1 MGIISTARN
10 RYTVILHRSMLLLT
24 CMYVAPAYS
33 VQLSTLSANGEVAS
47 QNWKALHDAQI
58 VKQAQDFSCG
68 AASLATLL
76 NGFYGSALTEAQILK
91 DMNKTDM
98 MANFDDMARVVN
110 RYGFKA
116 GGMALSYEQLAKLT
130 VPVVVYLQLRG
141 EDHFSVLKGISAT
154 HVHLADPSLG
164 NRIFSKAQFLA
175 MWETRDDE
183 KLKGKI
189 LLVLPQ
195 DAKTTASIPDYFG
208 PPTPSS
214 LPVDILISRHH

>member
-1 MGIISTARN
+1 
-10 RYTVILHRSMLLLT
+10 MLLLF
-24 CMYVAPAYS
+24 CMCIAPAYS
-33 VQLSTLSANGEVAS
+33 VQLSTLSANGEVTS
-47 QNWKALHDAQI
+47 QSWKALRDAKI

-76 NGFYGSALTEAQILK
+76 NGFYGLTLTEAKILK

-116 GGMALSYEQLAKLT
+116 GGMALSYGQLVKLT
-130 VPVVVYLQLRG
+130 VPVVVYLQIRG

-189 LLVLPQ
+189 LLILPQ
-195 DAKTTASIPDYFG
+195 DAKTMTSVTDYFS
-208 PPTPSS
+208 PPSPSS
-214 LPVDILISRHH
+214 LPVDILISRRY